1 MSQGFKSSDTQ
12 SLKPNKSLDVEH
24 IIPSLEDTSKHSNHS
39 FSLPKEN
46 SPDFY
51 LLLNFKQNFLQESFR
66 SLSLTLFSHPLWN
79 LLWSWEPTT
88 TLPFMFLHPR
98 RVLQPLKMK
107 GSAGSSSGEGERFL
121 SPRLQFLILQGTEL
135 VPDTSLLRKPKHLF

>member
-79 LLWSWEPTT
+79 LL
-88 TLPFMFLHPR
+88 
-98 RVLQPLKMK
+98 
-107 GSAGSSSGEGERFL
+107 
-121 SPRLQFLILQGTEL
+121 
-135 VPDTSLLRKPKHLF
+135 